1 MHKNE
6 TILLSVTEEEG
17 VIVATFM
24 VNNTQFCRLTCNV
37 ASYIDWGWRFD
48 IEYLIIDT
56 QFFI

>member
-6 TILLSVTEEEG
+6 TILLSVTKEEG

-24 VNNTQFCRLTCNV
+24 VNNTQFCRLTCKV
-37 ASYIDWGWRFD
+37 ALYIDWGRRFD

-56 QFFI
+56 

>member
-37 ASYIDWGWRFD
+37 ASYIDWGWWFD

-56 QFFI
+56 